1 MGKRG
6 EEEKGHCIH
15 AAPHLCAQEK
25 GGHQAA
31 LFCESVKIKG
41 DKGVEKPLGES
52 GLYCEGGTESVHSL
66 PSSPL
71 LYHMNLILQACLN
84 MNFKLPLCAET
95 LCKPRGT
102 SA

>member
-6 EEEKGHCIH
+6 EAEKGHCIH
-15 AAPHLCAQEK
+15 TAPILCAQEK

-66 PSSPL
+66 PSSSL
-71 LYHMNLILQACLN
+71 LYHMNLVLQACLN
-84 MNFKLPLCAET
+84 MNFKLPLYTEI